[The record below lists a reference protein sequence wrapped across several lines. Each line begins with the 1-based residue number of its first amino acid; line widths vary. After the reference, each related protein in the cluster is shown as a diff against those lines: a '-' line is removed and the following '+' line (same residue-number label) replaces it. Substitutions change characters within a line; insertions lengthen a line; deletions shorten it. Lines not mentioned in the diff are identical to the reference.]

1 MDKKSI
7 VYVILG
13 LIIVFLAA
21 FLIISHVSTT
31 DFEQQTFTNFVM
43 DVPKGTEFVETYDNY
58 STIYTSEDLE
68 VKYFRVTN
76 NDEAFHYAEQRTLIQ
91 SGGEL
96 VGESDGITEWE
107 IKEDGKT
114 KYVCFK
120 EDADNNGAC
129 ISVKCSNK
137 DDCMRMA
144 ESIVFTNGA
153 VFSEENTT
161 ENGTADN
168 STNSTVSSNASQS
181 SSNTT
186 STGNAST
193 NGKTKIWSEQ
203 SNSYIYQE
211 SSSDGNIRQYDANGK
226 LIGSTYDEDQAKL
239 GNPDGNLE

>member
-21 FLIISHVSTT
+21 FLIISHISTT

-43 DVPKGTEFVETYDNY
+43 DVPKGTQFVETYDNY

-96 VGESDGITEWE
+96 VGESNGITEWK
-107 IKEDGKT
+107 IDEDGKT

-144 ESIVFTNGA
+144 ESIVFTNSA
-153 VFSEENTT
+153 VFTEENSTELQTALCSLKKTLQRTALLTT
-161 ENGTADN
+161 QP
-168 STNSTVSSNASQS
+168 TV
-181 SSNTT
+181 
-186 STGNAST
+186 
-193 NGKTKIWSEQ
+193 
-203 SNSYIYQE
+203 
-211 SSSDGNIRQYDANGK
+211 
-226 LIGSTYDEDQAKL
+226 
-239 GNPDGNLE
+239 P

>member
-43 DVPKGTEFVETYDNY
+43 DVPKGTQFVETYDNY

-144 ESIVFTNGA
+144 QSIVFTSGA

-168 STNSTVSSNASQS
+168 STNSAVSSNASQS

>member
-91 SGGEL
+91 NDGEL

-144 ESIVFTNGA
+144 QSIVFTSGA

-161 ENGTADN
+161 ENGTANN

-211 SSSDGNIRQYDANGK
+211 SYSDGNIRQYDANGK

>member
-96 VGESDGITEWE
+96 VGESNGITEWK
-107 IKEDGKT
+107 IDEDGKT

-144 ESIVFTNGA
+144 ESIVFTNSA
-153 VFSEENTT
+153 VFTEENST

-168 STNSTVSSNASQS
+168 ATNSTVSSNASQS

>member
-120 EDADNNGAC
+120 EDADNN
-129 ISVKCSNK
+129 
-137 DDCMRMA
+137 
-144 ESIVFTNGA
+144 
-153 VFSEENTT
+153 
-161 ENGTADN
+161 
-168 STNSTVSSNASQS
+168 TVSSNASQS

>member
-120 EDADNNGAC
+120 EDADN
-129 ISVKCSNK
+129 CSNK

-144 ESIVFTNGA
+144 ESIVFTNSA
-153 VFSEENTT
+153 VFTEENST

-168 STNSTVSSNASQS
+168 ATNSTVSSNASQS

>member
-91 SGGEL
+91 NGGEL

-144 ESIVFTNGA
+144 ESIVFTNSA
-153 VFSEENTT
+153 VFTEENST

-168 STNSTVSSNASQS
+168 AINSTVSSNASQS

>member
-144 ESIVFTNGA
+144 H
-153 VFSEENTT
+153 
-161 ENGTADN
+161 
-168 STNSTVSSNASQS
+168 
-181 SSNTT
+181 
-186 STGNAST
+186 
-193 NGKTKIWSEQ
+193 
-203 SNSYIYQE
+203 
-211 SSSDGNIRQYDANGK
+211 
-226 LIGSTYDEDQAKL
+226 
-239 GNPDGNLE
+239 

>member
-21 FLIISHVSTT
+21 FLIISHISTT

-43 DVPKGTEFVETYDNY
+43 DVPKGTQFVETYDNY

-76 NDEAFHYAEQRTLIQ
+76 NDEAFHYAEQRTLLQ
-91 SGGEL
+91 SSGEL
-96 VGESDGITEWE
+96 VGESNGITEWK
-107 IKEDGKT
+107 IDEDGKT

-144 ESIVFTNGA
+144 ESIVFTNSA
-153 VFSEENTT
+153 VFTEENST
-161 ENGTADN
+161 ENGTAN
-168 STNSTVSSNASQS
+168 NATNSTVN
-181 SSNTT
+181 SNTSQDSPNT
-186 STGNAST
+186 STGNAPT

-211 SSSDGNIRQYDANGK
+211 SSSDGNVRQYDANGN